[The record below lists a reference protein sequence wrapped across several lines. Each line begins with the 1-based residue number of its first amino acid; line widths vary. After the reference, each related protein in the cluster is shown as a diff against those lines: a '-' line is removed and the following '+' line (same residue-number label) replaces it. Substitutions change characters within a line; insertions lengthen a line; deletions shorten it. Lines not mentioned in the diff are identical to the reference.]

1 MRLTDWQH
9 QACQMSSVH
18 SPVQSPAFTMT
29 HILVVYLVDLWL
41 GRHSHF
47 MVSSKDFNQPQI
59 HTVPPIVSH
68 NHDVMIITINT
79 VDLTIIIQW

>member
-1 MRLTDWQH
+1 
-9 QACQMSSVH
+9 
-18 SPVQSPAFTMT
+18 MT

-59 HTVPPIVSH
+59 HTVWPIVSH
-68 NHDVMIITINT
+68 NYDVMIITINT